1 MGLPAQPLNRRRLLA
16 AGAAVLAAPAFAQG
30 RPPKVD
36 EREAARS
43 SHFPFG
49 PVVPTRPV
57 ERWAVTTHRGA
68 ATDLQTLLRGRFT
81 AVQLMFTTCSATCP
95 IQGALFA
102 EAQRLVG
109 GAAFAPQFLSI
120 SIDAL
125 GDTPAKLAAWLQGF
139 KAAPG
144 WSAAL
149 PRVADVDA
157 IVERLGSGGEKRPP
171 GPDPHTGQVYL
182 FDRKAELVLR
192 TPSMPTPAQIADA
205 LRQVAARG

>member
-1 MGLPAQPLNRRRLLA
+1 VLA
-16 AGAAVLAAPAFAQG
+16 AAAATLAAPALAQG
-30 RPPKVD
+30 RAPKVD

-49 PVVPTRPV
+49 PVVPPRAL
-57 ERWAVTTHRGA
+57 ERWAVTTHRGV
-68 ATDLQTLLRGRFT
+68 ATDLPALLRGRFT
-81 AVQLMFTTCSATCP
+81 AVQLMFTGCSATCP

-109 GAAFAPQFLSI
+109 GAAFAPQFLSV

-125 GDTPAKLAAWLQGF
+125 GDTPARLATWLQGF
-139 KAAPG
+139 GAGPQ
-144 WSAAL
+144 WLAAL

>member
-1 MGLPAQPLNRRRLLA
+1 MHGRRGRRTALA
-16 AGAAVLAAPAFAQG
+16 ALGAWACAPALAQKA
-30 RPPKVD
+30 PPAHD
-36 EREAARS
+36 
-43 SHFPFG
+43 PFG
-49 PVVPTRPV
+49 PLRPPLALPRLGIV
-57 ERWAVTTHRGA
+57 DEDGQRGELGA
-68 ATDLQTLLRGRFT
+68 RLRGRIT
-81 AVQLMFTTCSATCP
+81 ALQLMFTGCSATCP

-109 GAAFAPQFLSI
+109 GAAFAPQFLSV

-125 GDTPAKLAAWLQGF
+125 GDTPQKLAAWLQGF

-182 FDRKAELVLR
+182 FDRKAELVMR
-192 TPSMPTPAQIADA
+192 TPSMPTPAQITEA

>member
-1 MGLPAQPLNRRRLLA
+1 MGLPREPLTRRRVLGAGALLL
-16 AGAAVLAAPAFAQG
+16 AGAAHGQG
-30 RPPKVD
+30 RERVD
-36 EREAARS
+36 PREAARS

-49 PVVPTRPV
+49 PVVPTRSL
-57 ERWAVTTHRGA
+57 ERWAVITHRGTT
-68 ATDLQTLLRGRFT
+68 TDLPALLRGRFS

-109 GAAFAPQFLSI
+109 GAAFAPQFLSV

-125 GDTPAKLAAWLQGF
+125 GDTPEKLAAWLKGF
-139 KAAPG
+139 GAGPQWG
-144 WSAAL
+144 AAL

-157 IVERLGSGGEKRPP
+157 IVDRLGSGGEKRPP

-182 FDRKAELVLR
+182 FDRKAELVMR